1 MLIVEVTMI
10 KDNVLNEEVFK
21 EIFDKFVS
29 TSNAKTNEE
38 LIVLR
43 DYTISYILDY
53 FNDNLTPNNA
63 PLDFISCD
71 EITVEVKD
79 KTTNRIF
86 RRNLD
91 VSYIENSNG
100 LKLMGENL
108 KGEPSEIVFLSDTA
122 INKIIDVT
130 GQGLNKSRC
139 HD

>member
-1 MLIVEVTMI
+1 MI

-91 VSYIENSNG
+91 ISYIENSNG

>member
-1 MLIVEVTMI
+1 MI

-21 EIFDKFVS
+21 EIFDRFIS

-43 DYTISYILDY
+43 DYTISYLIEH
-53 FNDNLTPNNA
+53 FNNNLTPNNA

-91 VSYIENSNG
+91 ISYIENSNG

>member
-1 MLIVEVTMI
+1 MI

-29 TSNAKTNEE
+29 TSNARTNEE

-63 PLDFISCD
+63 PIDFISCD

-108 KGEPSEIVFLSDTA
+108 RGEPSEIVFLSDTA

>member
-1 MLIVEVTMI
+1 MI

-21 EIFDKFVS
+21 KIFDKLVS
-29 TSNAKTNEE
+29 ISNAKTNEE
-38 LIVLR
+38 LIILR
-43 DYTISYILDY
+43 DYTISYMIEH
-53 FNDNLTPNNA
+53 FNKNLAPNSA

-79 KTTNRIF
+79 NTTNRIF
-86 RRNLD
+86 RRNLNI
-91 VSYIENSNG
+91 SYIENSNG

-130 GQGLNKSRC
+130 GQGLNESRC

>member
-1 MLIVEVTMI
+1 MI

-29 TSNAKTNEE
+29 TSNARTNEE

-63 PLDFISCD
+63 PIDFISCD
-71 EITVEVKD
+71 EITVEAKD

>member
-1 MLIVEVTMI
+1 MI
-10 KDNVLNEEVFK
+10 KDDFLNEEVFK
-21 EIFDKFVS
+21 EIFDKLVS

-38 LIVLR
+38 LIILR
-43 DYTISYILDY
+43 DCAINYILDY
-53 FNDNLTPNNA
+53 FNNNLTPNNT
-63 PLDFISCD
+63 PLDFISCN
-71 EITVEVKD
+71 EIIVEVKD

-91 VSYIENSNG
+91 ISYIENSNG
-100 LKLMGENL
+100 LKLTGENL
-108 KGEPSEIVFLSDTA
+108 KGEPSKIVFLSDTA

>member
-1 MLIVEVTMI
+1 MI
-10 KDNVLNEEVFK
+10 KDTIFNEEVLK
-21 EIFDKFVS
+21 EIFDKLIA

-38 LIVLR
+38 LIILR
-43 DYTISYILDY
+43 DYTINYISDY
-53 FNDNLTPNNA
+53 FNNNLAPNNT

-71 EITVEVKD
+71 EITVEIKD
-79 KTTNRIF
+79 KATNRFF

-91 VSYIENSNG
+91 ISYIENSNG

-122 INKIIDVT
+122 VNKIIDVT

>member
-1 MLIVEVTMI
+1 MI

-29 TSNAKTNEE
+29 TSNTRTNEE

-63 PLDFISCD
+63 PIDFISCD
-71 EITVEVKD
+71 EIAVEVKD

>member
-1 MLIVEVTMI
+1 MI
-10 KDNVLNEEVFK
+10 KDTVLNEEVFK
-21 EIFDKFVS
+21 EIFDKLVS

-43 DYTISYILDY
+43 DCTISHILDY
-53 FNDNLTPNNA
+53 FNNNLTPNNT

-79 KTTNRIF
+79 KATNRIF

-91 VSYIENSNG
+91 ISYIENSNG

-108 KGEPSEIVFLSDTA
+108 KSEPSEIVFLSDTA
-122 INKIIDVT
+122 ISKIIDVT

>member
-1 MLIVEVTMI
+1 MI

-29 TSNAKTNEE
+29 TSNARTNEE

-63 PLDFISCD
+63 PIDFISCD

>member
-1 MLIVEVTMI
+1 MI
-10 KDNVLNEEVFK
+10 KDTVFNEEVLK
-21 EIFDKFVS
+21 GILENLIS

-38 LIVLR
+38 LINLR
-43 DYTISYILDY
+43 NHTINYILDY
-53 FNDNLTPNNA
+53 FNNSLTPNDT

-71 EITVEVKD
+71 DVTVEVKD

-91 VSYIENSNG
+91 ISYIENSNG

>member
-1 MLIVEVTMI
+1 MI
-10 KDNVLNEEVFK
+10 KDTVFNEEVLK
-21 EIFDKFVS
+21 EIFDKLVA

-38 LIVLR
+38 LIILR
-43 DYTISYILDY
+43 DYTINYISDY
-53 FNDNLTPNNA
+53 FNNNLAPNNT

-91 VSYIENSNG
+91 ISYIENSNG

>member
-1 MLIVEVTMI
+1 MI
-10 KDNVLNEEVFK
+10 KDTVFNEEVLK
-21 EIFDKFVS
+21 EIFDKLIA
-29 TSNAKTNEE
+29 TSNAKTNDE
-38 LIVLR
+38 LIILR
-43 DYTISYILDY
+43 DYTINYISDY
-53 FNDNLTPNNA
+53 FNNNLTPNNT

-91 VSYIENSNG
+91 ISYIENSNG

-122 INKIIDVT
+122 MNKIIDVT

>member
-1 MLIVEVTMI
+1 MI
-10 KDNVLNEEVFK
+10 KDTVFNEEVLK
-21 EIFDKFVS
+21 EIFDKLIS

-38 LIVLR
+38 LIILR
-43 DYTISYILDY
+43 DYAINYISDY
-53 FNDNLTPNNA
+53 FNNNLAPNNA

-71 EITVEVKD
+71 EVTVEVKD

-91 VSYIENSNG
+91 ISYIENSNG

-122 INKIIDVT
+122 MNKIIDVT
-130 GQGLNKSRC
+130 GQGLNQSRC

>member
-1 MLIVEVTMI
+1 MI

-29 TSNAKTNEE
+29 TSNARTNEE

-63 PLDFISCD
+63 PIDFISCD

-91 VSYIENSNG
+91 ISYIENSNG

>member
-1 MLIVEVTMI
+1 MI
-10 KDNVLNEEVFK
+10 KNTVLNEEVLK
-21 EIFDKFVS
+21 ETLDELIS

-38 LIVLR
+38 LIILR
-43 DYTISYILDY
+43 DCAINYILDY
-53 FNDNLTPNNA
+53 FNKHLAPNNT
-63 PLDFISCD
+63 PLDYISCD

-79 KTTNRIF
+79 ETTNRIF

-91 VSYIENSNG
+91 ISYIENSNG

>member
-1 MLIVEVTMI
+1 MI
-10 KDNVLNEEVFK
+10 KDNVFNEEVLK
-21 EIFDKFVS
+21 ETLDKLLS
-29 TSNAKTNEE
+29 TSNDKTNEE
-38 LIVLR
+38 LISLR
-43 DYTISYILDY
+43 NFTIDYILDY
-53 FNDNLTPNNA
+53 FNNNLTSNNT

-71 EITVEVKD
+71 EVTVEVED

-86 RRNLD
+86 RRTLD
-91 VSYIENSNG
+91 ISYIENSNG

>member
-1 MLIVEVTMI
+1 MI

-29 TSNAKTNEE
+29 TSNARTNEE

-53 FNDNLTPNNA
+53 FNDNLTPNNS
-63 PLDFISCD
+63 PIDFISCD

-108 KGEPSEIVFLSDTA
+108 RGEPSEIVFLSDTA

>member
-1 MLIVEVTMI
+1 MI
-10 KDNVLNEEVFK
+10 KNNVLNEEVCK
-21 EIFDKFVS
+21 EIFDKFIS
-29 TSNAKTNEE
+29 ASRAKTNEE

-43 DYTISYILDY
+43 DFTISYILDY
-53 FNDNLTPNNA
+53 FNNNLTPNNT

-71 EITVEVKD
+71 EITIEIKD

-91 VSYIENSNG
+91 ISYIENSNG

-122 INKIIDVT
+122 INKIIDIT

>member
-1 MLIVEVTMI
+1 MI

-21 EIFDKFVS
+21 EIFDKLVS
-29 TSNAKTNEE
+29 TSNARTNEE

-63 PLDFISCD
+63 PIDFISCD
-71 EITVEVKD
+71 EITVEAKD

-108 KGEPSEIVFLSDTA
+108 RGEPSEIVFLSDTA

>member
-1 MLIVEVTMI
+1 MI
-10 KDNVLNEEVFK
+10 KDTIFNEEVLK
-21 EIFDKFVS
+21 EIFDKLIA

-38 LIVLR
+38 LIILR
-43 DYTISYILDY
+43 DYTINYISDY
-53 FNDNLTPNNA
+53 FNNNLAPNNT

-79 KTTNRIF
+79 KATNRFF

-91 VSYIENSNG
+91 ISYIENSNG

-122 INKIIDVT
+122 VNKIIDVT